1 MATLSSFIAHDLIT
15 TGATQILGADQ
26 AQYLA
31 PKNSPIFSGM
41 ITASGATFNGV
52 VNLVEK
58 NYQAALNIT
67 GNTGSESIGI
77 NIYNPNT
84 YGAYDNKG
92 INIDIKQGTGLH
104 ILNLNGTGIYTSSS
118 SGYALIVDGRSN
130 YSDTATFSGG
140 IIVTGATFNEPVV
153 MNIGSILGN
162 IFIGKYVGEN
172 NTTGVENTAI
182 GVSALSNNT
191 TGVENTAIGVSALS
205 NNTTGV
211 ENTAIGVCALSNNT
225 AGFINTAIGVSA
237 LSNNTAG
244 FTNTG
249 IGQYALGNNTIY
261 SNCTGV
267 GFNTQCTGSNQVIL
281 GDGNA
286 DTYVKGGT
294 VHSISDIRDKA
305 DVRDTLLGLEFIN
318 NLRPVDYKWD
328 MRGDY
333 RTEAPKNVNKP
344 ILPIKPNE
352 DASDNELE
360 IYENEI
366 TTYNEKLI
374 LYDTYVI
381 TKDKWL
387 EDSKLD
393 NITHDGTKKRN
404 RYHHG
409 VIAQE
414 VQSLID
420 STGVDFGGFQNH
432 TINGG
437 DDTLSIGYSEFIAP
451 LIKAVQELTL
461 QNKDL
466 NDRIVALE
474 SIK

>member
-92 INIDIKQGTGLH
+92 INIDINQGTGLH

-191 TGVENTAIGVSALS
+191 TGVENTAIGV
-205 NNTTGV
+205 
-211 ENTAIGVCALSNNT
+211 C
-225 AGFINTAIGVSA
+225 A